1 MDRRACL
8 TSTGNAPYNPTI
20 SSSVFANMVSFWPDV
35 FSVWAYVPSVGAS
48 STSIPD
54 SATECGGVAAGATR
68 WAPMSLRGRGGDPDD
83 GRGVAYLWVLRG
95 GGEANVAI
103 EFVVVAQAVRRL
115 YLSLTLAGSRI
126 NN

>member
-1 MDRRACL
+1 
-8 TSTGNAPYNPTI
+8 
-20 SSSVFANMVSFWPDV
+20 
-35 FSVWAYVPSVGAS
+35 
-48 STSIPD
+48 
-54 SATECGGVAAGATR
+54 
-68 WAPMSLRGRGGDPDD
+68 MSLRGRGGDPDD